1 MNQVVHPP
9 AAWQVPVWHRSGF
22 WIPPKK
28 IPRKK
33 KLKKKHEFQE
43 LASWQPSCCHFF
55 DFCSDLSEDMM
66 RDSEKHMEKVV
77 IYRAKMP
84 STSAENNAA
93 LGRDQ
98 SCNGLSIYQ
107 CRFPLVLLPRI
118 ETKLTKTSAANNQ
131 LRHLQECSNPASAA
145 ILTENLCE
153 LSCLLCGV
161 VGWELVVQF
170 YPKNNANTE
179 RVFAEQV
186 LAKKNLFECF

>member
-1 MNQVVHPP
+1 MSFKNWLVGSQ
-9 AAWQVPVWHRSGF
+9 AAVISLTSARTSV
-22 WIPPKK
+22 K
-28 IPRKK
+28 
-33 KLKKKHEFQE
+33 
-43 LASWQPSCCHFF
+43 
-55 DFCSDLSEDMM
+55 

-84 STSAENNAA
+84 STSAENTAA

-118 ETKLTKTSAANNQ
+118 ETKLTKTSAANNH

-179 RVFAEQV
+179 RIFAEQV
-186 LAKKNLFECF
+186 LAKKTCLNAFKLMKACMHGLFECCNSWDREKQMPNIFPSQSLKSQA